1 MKHRVFIAAPILV
14 FLSAAVACSSKSASN
29 ASFYC
34 NASATGLCYGYSDLT
49 ADQESTV
56 KGTCSSAAG
65 SVVSACPTGF
75 VGCCSY
81 ALGGITTDECY
92 YRGAASDDQT
102 ACQALNGTWTT
113 GSGGGGGSGGD
124 ASASSG
130 ASIYCSVTSAQICFE
145 YTNLTTAEV
154 SAVTQTCTS
163 ASGNAGAVVSSCP
176 TNAVD
181 TCTLT
186 QAGISSTEYYY
197 SSSEDDQ
204 TACVSAGGTWT

>member
-14 FLSAAVACSSKSASN
+14 LLSAAVACSSKSASN

-56 KGTCSSAAG
+56 KGTCGAAAG

-92 YRGAASDDQT
+92 YSGSASDNQT
-102 ACQALNGTWTT
+102 ACQGFNGTWTA
-113 GSGGGGGSGGD
+113 GSGSGSGGD
-124 ASASSG
+124 AGISISPG
-130 ASIYCSVTSAQICFE
+130 ANVYCSVTSAQLCFE

-154 SAVTQTCTS
+154 SAVTQSCTS
-163 ASGNAGAVVSSCP
+163 ASGNAGIVVTSCP
-176 TNAVD
+176 SNEVD

-186 QAGISSTEYYY
+186 TNGISSTEYYY